1 MATIE
6 ETDSMAKTQTLG
18 LEPIE
23 RLEEKVRLLV
33 GLIDRLKNE
42 QARLGEENRHLR
54 TQVDEFKTRLSDAES
69 ASGEL
74 VALREERD
82 AVRARVADILEQL
95 EGLEV

>member
-1 MATIE
+1 
-6 ETDSMAKTQTLG
+6 MAKTQALG

-33 GLIDRLKNE
+33 GLLDKLRSD
-42 QARLGEENRHLR
+42 QARLIEENRLLR
-54 TQVDEFKTRLSDAES
+54 SQTEELRDQLGAAES

-74 VALREERD
+74 TALRQERD
-82 AVRARVADILEQL
+82 AVRARVAEILDHL

>member
-1 MATIE
+1 
-6 ETDSMAKTQTLG
+6 MAKTQALG

-33 GLIDRLKNE
+33 GLIDRLKSE

-54 TQVDEFKTRLSDAES
+54 AQVDEFATRLNEAES

-82 AVRARVADILEQL
+82 AVRARVAEILEQL
-95 EGLEV
+95 EGVEV

>member
-1 MATIE
+1 
-6 ETDSMAKTQTLG
+6 MAKAQALG

-33 GLIDRLKNE
+33 GLLDKLRSD
-42 QARLGEENRHLR
+42 QASLTEENRHLR
-54 TQVDEFKTRLSDAES
+54 SQVEELRDRLSAAES

-74 VALREERD
+74 TALRQERD
-82 AVRARVADILEQL
+82 AVRARVAEILDHL